1 MKTQSIKTIKTF
13 LSKYSAI
20 EYLIKIGYEKNAYK
34 IEKELLKKGLIKY
47 GSILIIYDKYNLL
60 KD

>member
-34 IEKELLKKGLIKY
+34 IEKELLKNGLIKY